1 MLRSRRLAF
10 VAAAVVIGLSGCGD
24 AARTTTS
31 GSAPAIIHIG
41 AAGSST
47 QSAGAPAA
55 DKMMMPFTSFNF
67 VVDGTLPDLAA
78 TGNAWKL
85 SAGQSVDTAR
95 VAKMAK
101 VLGVKGDVRTVPADQ
116 GGGWQVGSAD
126 YTGASITVGVDG
138 MVSWWF
144 NPDPSTTGSS
154 ISAGCASPAEP
165 IAVPD
170 APVSSGSDSSV
181 TESTIVITPA
191 PCETPAPPVGVPT
204 KAAALAKAK
213 ALFADLGYNAADYE
227 FETYADEWGANVT
240 GFLMLDG
247 HRSPISIS
255 IGFGA
260 EGAVTWASGSLA
272 TPEPAGEYP
281 LVGTAA
287 GLTRLQDGAWM
298 GYYGAPGVMAKGM
311 AADMVGG
318 ASTRS
323 VTATPETTVVSSG
336 SSGSGVGAPTVIA
349 PPPVDPPVTCD
360 PAADCVPETYLPPE
374 PITVHLNDARVDLTM
389 VWDVDGTVWLLP
401 AYTFLSTDGGVYTVI
416 AVDDQYVELPDTGVT
431 TEPVPVDTGTG
442 ANPGTVDTTPAPV
455 DQAEATK
462 VLTGVAEDEA
472 AKVASEFGWTVRV
485 VKRDGESL
493 MVTEDYSTSRVNVA
507 VEAGVVTSVES
518 IG

>member
-1 MLRSRRLAF
+1 MLRSCRLAF

-144 NPDPSTTGSS
+144 NPDPSVYGGS
-154 ISAGCASPAEP
+154 ISAGCGTSAEP

-213 ALFADLGYNAADYE
+213 ALFADLGYKAADYE

-260 EGAVTWASGSLA
+260 EGVVTWASGSLA

-323 VTATPETTVVSSG
+323 VTATPETTVVSSD
-336 SSGSGVGAPTVIA
+336 SSGSTGGAPTVIA
-349 PPPVDPPVTCD
+349 PPPLDSPVCD

-374 PITVHLNDARVDLTM
+374 PITVHLNDARLDLTM

-431 TEPVPVDTGTG
+431 TEPVPVDTSTG
-442 ANPGTVDTTPAPV
+442 ATPDTAVTLPAPV

>member
-95 VAKMAK
+95 VATMAE

-144 NPDPSTTGSS
+144 NPDPSTTGGS
-154 ISAGCASPAEP
+154 ISAGCGTSAEP

-323 VTATPETTVVSSG
+323 VTATPETTAVSSDSSG
-336 SSGSGVGAPTVIA
+336 STGGAPTVIA
-349 PPPVDPPVTCD
+349 PPPLDSPVCD

-431 TEPVPVDTGTG
+431 TEPVPVDTSTG
-442 ANPGTVDTTPAPV
+442 ATPDTAVTLPAPV